1 MLFWSAS
8 NLPPE
13 TVALTISLQRKAQ
26 MTLDQ
31 PTTGAAFRRR
41 NRRIPGADRTRRA
54 FFALAVASLLPIA
67 GCSSSSQSI
76 NQQTVEGKQPDG
88 TVEMSQVQAA
98 FIGSG
103 GGGSGTLNYRGRS
116 YPFAVGGLGI
126 GGIGA
131 STINAQ
137 GEVYGLKQ
145 VSDFPGAYAQGR
157 YGAVI
162 GNASAGDLWLQNDK
176 GVVMHLKAKR
186 TGLMLSLGGDAV
198 IISMQ

>member
-1 MLFWSAS
+1 
-8 NLPPE
+8 
-13 TVALTISLQRKAQ
+13 

-31 PTTGAAFRRR
+31 TECASHGGNTGMSAWPRA
-41 NRRIPGADRTRRA
+41 RRA
-54 FFALAVASLLPIA
+54 LFGVAVAALLPLA
-67 GCSSSSQSI
+67 GCSSSQNV
-76 NQQTVEGKQPDG
+76 NQQSYNGRPADG
-88 TVEMSQVQAA
+88 TVDMNQVQAA

-103 GGGSGTLNYRGRS
+103 GGGSGTLYYRGQS

-137 GEVYGLKQ
+137 GEVYGLNS
-145 VSDFPGAYAQGR
+145 VADFPGAYAQGR
-157 YGAVI
+157 YGFVF
-162 GNASAGDLWLQNDK
+162 GDTSAGDLWLKNDK

-198 IISMQ
+198 VISMQ